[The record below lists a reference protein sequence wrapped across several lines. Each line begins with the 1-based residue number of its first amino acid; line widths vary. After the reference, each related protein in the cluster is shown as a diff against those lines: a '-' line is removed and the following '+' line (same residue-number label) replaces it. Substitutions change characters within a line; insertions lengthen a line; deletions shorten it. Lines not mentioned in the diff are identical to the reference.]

1 MYFTKSN
8 MDFYLYDLYY
18 IGWAIITRILKPR
31 WISQFL
37 ITESATKKRGSCTA
51 NFPTTKGLAKFKKS
65 QLDTSPHSMDNRKLS
80 AFQFN
85 GEQQNPRDFAYGTSQ
100 SDKFRW
106 VCIRNQ
112 SGVHFCYLWR
122 QQMSDFC
129 VLYNSPSRPP
139 PKQHGLNWIWRDN
152 PGFEFVFFC
161 RYTKNYQNMKGYVVK
176 TVLFLN
182 KISPL

>member
-8 MDFYLYDLYY
+8 MDFYLYDLFY
-18 IGWAIITRILKPR
+18 IGWAIITRFPT
-31 WISQFL
+31 F
-37 ITESATKKRGSCTA
+37 TA
-51 NFPTTKGLAKFKKS
+51 NFPTTKGLAEFKKS

-122 QQMSDFC
+122 QQMSNFC
-129 VLYNSPSRPP
+129 VLYNSFL
-139 PKQHGLNWIWRDN
+139 LNN
-152 PGFEFVFFC
+152 
-161 RYTKNYQNMKGYVVK
+161 
-176 TVLFLN
+176 TV
-182 KISPL
+182 